1 MTLYIFVEIKK
12 EIFEKEKRVHSIDTF
27 CNIYKRNNLDK
38 AIPSTKTV
46 YKMIHRGQ
54 IEGIKPCM
62 LPRMIKLKPMDNA
75 ILKRIK
81 RYWTQALSR
90 DLNILTA
97 VKKKDTLKLMP

>member
-46 YKMIHRGQ
+46 YEIIHRG
-54 IEGIKPCM
+54 ETKGIKPYM
-62 LPRMIKLKPMDNA
+62 LPRMTKLKPRKKTD
-75 ILKRIK
+75 
-81 RYWTQALSR
+81 WT
-90 DLNILTA
+90 T
-97 VKKKDTLKLMP
+97 

>member
-54 IEGIKPCM
+54 IEGIQKPFFFCIFLSHM
-62 LPRMIKLKPMDNA
+62 YYLTTFFQDNEN
-75 ILKRIK
+75 K
-81 RYWTQALSR
+81 
-90 DLNILTA
+90 
-97 VKKKDTLKLMP
+97 